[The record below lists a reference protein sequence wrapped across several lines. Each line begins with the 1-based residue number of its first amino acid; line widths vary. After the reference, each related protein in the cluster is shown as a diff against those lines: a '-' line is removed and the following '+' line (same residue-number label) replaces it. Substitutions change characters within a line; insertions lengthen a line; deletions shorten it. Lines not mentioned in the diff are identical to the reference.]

1 MLKIIQIESYDSDDF
16 MDGLVEE
23 LTQGF
28 IGLKMNYTAVT
39 RLIVPKK
46 SG

>member
-1 MLKIIQIESYDSDDF
+1 VVKIIQIESYDSDDF
-16 MDGLVEE
+16 MDSLVEE
-23 LTQGF
+23 LTK
-28 IGLKMNYTAVT
+28 GLKKNYTAVK